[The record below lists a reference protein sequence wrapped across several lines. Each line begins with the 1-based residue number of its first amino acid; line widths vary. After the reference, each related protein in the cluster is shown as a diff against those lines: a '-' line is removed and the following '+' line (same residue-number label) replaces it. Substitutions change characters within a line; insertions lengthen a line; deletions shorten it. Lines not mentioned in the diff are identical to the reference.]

1 MIGEGIRDTEL
12 ADYQRAAR
20 TVLVHPLVTS
30 THPNGTALALVRR
43 FARPLAEDLAT
54 VAGYRLELEPTCAR
68 LVRRIDRL
76 DDTQRVRRR
85 DGKPFDRRRY
95 AYLCLV
101 LAALGRASAQ
111 VALTELADALRRRA
125 AEVADLGFDPDDY
138 RHRLAFVDVVRHLLD
153 LGALHEVESS
163 AVDWVRDPDAGEALY
178 DVDRDVVHLTFV
190 PPRVVQHVASTAA
203 FLAGTA
209 AVSRDTRREA
219 TRQRLTRRLLEAPV
233 VHLDD
238 LDAAERAYLVSQ
250 AASLTADLERL
261 TGGQVERR
269 AEGLALLDAT
279 GGFTDRRFPA
289 GGTAS
294 QVALLLVDAMARAVA
309 AGEVPT
315 ASCPRDAERV
325 AALVDRLDAARP
337 HAPTLLAD
345 DPDAEVADADT
356 EETGGATAAPFPD
369 GPPSDTGDGAA
380 GGAAGPL
387 FTTAWLRDQITG
399 LIASHGRAFAADLRD
414 DPDGLARA
422 AVEVLTAFDLV
433 REVPGGVVARPVAAR
448 YRDVAVTTVAAQ
460 SSLLDAAEVP

>member
-1 MIGEGIRDTEL
+1 VTGEGIRDTEL

-20 TVLVHPLVTS
+20 IVLVHPLVTTS
-30 THPNGTALALVRR
+30 HPNGTALVLVRR
-43 FARPLAEDLAT
+43 FARPLATDLAT

-101 LAALGRASAQ
+101 LAALGRAGAQ

-125 AEVADLGFDPDDY
+125 AEVSDLGFDPDDY

-153 LGALHEVESS
+153 LGGLHEVESS
-163 AVDWVRDPDAGEALY
+163 TVDWVRDPDAGEALY

-190 PPRVVQHVASTAA
+190 PPRVVQHVTSTTA

-219 TRQRLTRRLLEAPV
+219 TRQRLARRLLEAPV

-238 LDAAERAYLVSQ
+238 LDGAERAYLASQ

-289 GGTAS
+289 GGTAA

-309 AGEVPT
+309 ADEVPT

-337 HAPTLLAD
+337 HAPAVLVD
-345 DPDAEVADADT
+345 DPDAEVADAARSDH
-356 EETGGATAAPFPD
+356 ATDAPFAD
-369 GPPSDTGDGAA
+369 DPPSDEGDGTA
-380 GGAAGPL
+380 GGAVGPL
-387 FTTAWLRDQITG
+387 FTTAWLRDRVAG

-460 SSLLDAAEVP
+460 PSLLDAAEVP